1 MGIGYLAEHFILPH
15 VVIIFTRS
23 CNMGCIVE
31 FNDGFRFDFAQN
43 KCKQKLWIDVLL
55 RFSKSNIEHLA
66 HILDVPVKTLSQ
78 VHQGKSYLEDEA
90 AKCLGQ
96 LFLVTFCD

>member
-1 MGIGYLAEHFILPH
+1 MGIGYLAEHFILHH

-43 KCKQKLWIDVLL
+43 KPKQKLWIDILL

-66 HILDVPVKTLSQ
+66 YILDLPIEILAQ
-78 VHQGKSYLEDEA
+78 VHQGNYYLEDEA
-90 AKCLGQ
+90 AKRLGQ

>member
-1 MGIGYLAEHFILPH
+1 
-15 VVIIFTRS
+15 
-23 CNMGCIVE
+23 MGCIVE

-55 RFSKSNIEHLA
+55 RFSKANIEHLA
-66 HILDVPVKTLSQ
+66 YILDLSVETLTQ
-78 VHQGKSYLEDEA
+78 VYLGNHYLEDEA
-90 AKCLGQ
+90 AKRLGH